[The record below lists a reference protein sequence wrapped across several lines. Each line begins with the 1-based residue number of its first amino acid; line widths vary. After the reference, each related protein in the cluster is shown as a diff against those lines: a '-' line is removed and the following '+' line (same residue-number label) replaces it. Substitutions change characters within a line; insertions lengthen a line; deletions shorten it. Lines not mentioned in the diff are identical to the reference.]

1 MIKISL
7 KSVCFMVFCLA
18 LTASATLSA
27 GTSHGSNAY
36 DTIELK
42 SGDTLT
48 GTVLNDTFT
57 VMTPYTSMTLEKGDI
72 SEIRMDSGSENQD
85 VIVLTTGGLMEGTIE
100 ERTFSFKP
108 TSGETISLEKERCK
122 HIILKKSE

>member
-1 MIKISL
+1 MIKTTL
-7 KSVCFMVFCLA
+7 KSVYLMSILLA

-27 GTSHGSNAY
+27 GTSYGSNAY

-48 GTVLNDTFT
+48 GTLLTDTFT
-57 VMTPYTSMTLEKGDI
+57 VITPYTSMVLEKGDI

-85 VIVLTTGGLMEGTIE
+85 VIVLITGGLMEGTIE

-108 TSGETISLEKERCK
+108 ASGDTISLEKEQCK